1 MFTVRRYHGL
11 LVLLHWLMALLI
23 SVAWFMGSAVLEHL
37 PNTDPAKLDAL
48 RGHLIAGLAI
58 GGLLVLRV
66 LTRFATQHPPEASTG
81 MAWADRI
88 APLAHWALRALILLM
103 VASGLVMALAFDL
116 PAVVFAGQ
124 GSLPADFS
132 GSPARVAHGVVAKL
146 LLLTV
151 LKTTMTMRQPSSHCG
166 IHRHHNRH
174 HGCLPPPLHRNRCP
188 APSH

>member
-1 MFTVRRYHGL
+1 MFTVRRYHGF

-88 APLAHWALRALILLM
+88 APLAHWALYALILLM

-124 GSLPADFS
+124 GSLPVDFS
-132 GSPARVAHGVVAKL
+132 GSSARVAHGVVAKL

-151 LKTTMTMRQPSSHCG
+151 LAHVAAALYHQWVRGDRLLSRMGWGPR
-166 IHRHHNRH
+166 R
-174 HGCLPPPLHRNRCP
+174 
-188 APSH
+188 